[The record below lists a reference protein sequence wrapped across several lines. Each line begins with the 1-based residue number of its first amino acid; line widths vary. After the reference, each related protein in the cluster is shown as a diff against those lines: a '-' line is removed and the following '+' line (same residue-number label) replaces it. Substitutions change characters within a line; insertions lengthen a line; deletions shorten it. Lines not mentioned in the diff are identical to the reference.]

1 VREWKVGNPGVE
13 EESAIG
19 SSSYGAWFL
28 GSCCCFSPSFTI
40 FSLLSMSSG
49 VNVTSSL
56 QLGLFS
62 LEAPV
67 GLVYCTFA

>member
-1 VREWKVGNPGVE
+1 VG
-13 EESAIG
+13 
-19 SSSYGAWFL
+19 L
-28 GSCCCFSPSFTI
+28 GRSELVLELVSFFS
-40 FSLLSMSSG
+40 SMSSG